1 MSQPQ
6 SPPPDQVLMQ
16 MVVGGKF
23 ISRALSEVA
32 RLGIA
37 DHLAGGSASA
47 ADLAAKTETNEDALY
62 RVMRALSAVGVFE
75 QLPDRHFANTPVSEF
90 LRQEGKASLRAMV
103 RWINTQPAWDAWGRL
118 DHSVK
123 TGKPAF
129 DEVFGEQVFDYLT
142 EKDPE
147 TGAIFNDAMTSFS
160 ALTGPAVAEAYD
172 FSGIEKL
179 VDVGG
184 GHGAMLKAIVD
195 KHANVKGIVFDLP
208 NVVADVDLGSHAD
221 RITAEGGNFLE
232 SVPAGADAYIMK
244 HIIHDWDD
252 EHCTTILRL
261 CREAMNEGGKVL
273 IIEQVVSDAPESTFA
288 KLLDLEMLVMT
299 TGGRER
305 TEEEFGALL
314 PGAGLKLTRV
324 IPTKSPVA
332 VIEAVIG

>member
-23 ISRALSEVA
+23 ISRSLSEIA

-47 ADLAAKTETNEDALY
+47 SDLAAKTETNEDALY
-62 RVMRALSAVGVFE
+62 RVMRALSAVGVFK
-75 QLPDRHFANTPVSEF
+75 QLPDRHFANTPVSDL

-123 TGKPAF
+123 TGQPAF
-129 DEVFGEQVFDYLT
+129 DEVFGEHVFDYFT

-147 TGAIFNDAMTSFS
+147 TGAIFNDAMTNFS
-160 ALTGPAVAEAYD
+160 AMTGPAVAEAYD

-195 KHANVKGIVFDLP
+195 KHANVNGVVFDLP
-208 NVVADVDLGSHAD
+208 NVVADADLGSHAD
-221 RITAEGGNFLE
+221 RITTEGGNFFE
-232 SVPAGADAYIMK
+232 SLPAGADAYIMK
-244 HIIHDWDD
+244 HIIHDWDN

-273 IIEQVVSDAPESTFA
+273 IIEQVVSDAPEATFS

-305 TEEEFGALL
+305 TEEDFGALL
-314 PGAGLKLTRV
+314 AGAGLKLERV